1 MFGKLII
8 GAAGIVLFAG
18 SAIGEPALRLSSPIS
33 VHAQQ
38 VHAGVDANSTRLHID
53 GFGFDL
59 STAGQP
65 VIIEDFPLDSQ
76 RSVTLDLV
84 TISALTDEARLVGT
98 SYDKMGRTVD
108 RDLPWTKISMFHGTV
123 MNEPDSEVFLS
134 IGGGLANGFISI
146 DGTRFYIGTNL
157 SENLTLIFDEQ
168 NVPEL
173 VNDFYSYTCKTQTG
187 NAPKLQ
193 GGGAYRAVDEQCNQV
208 WMAYDT
214 DNEYLDKFGDEPQGA
229 VAAASAY
236 VQTLVGAVSSTLYE
250 PNLNVELV
258 IHYLRF
264 WIDEAGNPVLD
275 PWNAVNT
282 DGQLAEFSLY
292 WSINETDVER
302 GLAQLISGRQLGGGI
317 ASLSAIC
324 TSSGYAVMGG
334 IYNTGNPWTP
344 PLVQSGGNW
353 DPIVFAHETG
363 HNFGMVHT
371 FDFDNPID
379 ECGEECD
386 NYDPAAAD
394 FQCEDYIS
402 TIMSYCH
409 LCPPDSLFEED
420 PDSYFAC
427 YPYMGS
433 GNIRIE
439 FAYENIIRAEN
450 TLANLPCVLWT
461 DSAGPPTVVDDAA
474 STEQSTAV
482 EIEVLSNDI
491 ANDCS
496 ELSIL
501 RFNARSIR
509 RGTIY
514 QGSETTLIYTPASGV
529 YGTDSFTYTV
539 VSANHE
545 QPVTGNVVI
554 NIAKDDGGGGGG
566 GGGGG
571 PGSGPVDIDD
581 VIFIISVWGTAHADW
596 NGDGTTDI
604 DDLLAVLE
612 GKFKPQRNP

>member
-8 GAAGIVLFAG
+8 GTVGIVLFA
-18 SAIGEPALRLSSPIS
+18 SLANGEPALRLSSPIS
-33 VHAQQ
+33 VHTQQ
-38 VHAGVDANSTRLHID
+38 THTGVDVNATRLQID

-59 STAGQP
+59 TEAGKP

-108 RDLPWTKISMFHGTV
+108 HDLPWTKVSMFHGTV

-134 IGGGLANGFISI
+134 VGGGLVNGFISI

-157 SENLTLIFDEQ
+157 SENLTLIFDEK

-173 VNDFYSYTCKTQTG
+173 VNDFYSYTCNVKTGT
-187 NAPKLQ
+187 APKLQ
-193 GGGAYRAVDEQCNQV
+193 GGGAYRAIDEQCNQV

-214 DNEYLDKFGDEPQGA
+214 DNEFLDKFGDEPQGA
-229 VAAASAY
+229 IAAASAY

-264 WIDEAGNPVLD
+264 WIDEAGNSVLD

-302 GLAQLISGRQLGGGI
+302 GLAQLIAGRNLGGGI
-317 ASLSAIC
+317 ASLSSIC
-324 TSSGYAVMGG
+324 TSHGYAVMAG
-334 IYNTGNPWTP
+334 IYNIGNPWNP
-344 PLVQSGGNW
+344 PLVQSGRNW

-363 HNFGMVHT
+363 HNFGMIHT
-371 FDFDNPID
+371 FDFDEPID

-386 NYDPAAAD
+386 NWDPEAEDFDPAN
-394 FQCEDYIS
+394 YRS

-409 LCPPDSLFEED
+409 LCPGWDDEAYANGDWENVIV
-420 PDSYFAC
+420 
-427 YPYMGS
+427 S
-433 GNIRIE
+433 GDWNIRIE

-461 DSAGPPTVVDDAA
+461 DSAGPPTVVDDA
-474 STEQSTAV
+474 SRTEQSTAV
-482 EIEVLSNDI
+482 EIEVLANDI

-501 RFNARSIR
+501 RFNPRSIR
-509 RGTIY
+509 RGFY
-514 QGSETTLIYTPASGV
+514 LSG
-529 YGTDSFTYTV
+529 F
-539 VSANHE
+539 
-545 QPVTGNVVI
+545 
-554 NIAKDDGGGGGG
+554 
-566 GGGGG
+566 
-571 PGSGPVDIDD
+571 
-581 VIFIISVWGTAHADW
+581 
-596 NGDGTTDI
+596 
-604 DDLLAVLE
+604 
-612 GKFKPQRNP
+612 